1 MDDLTAPVR
10 LLIAVVLGALIG
22 LEREFISRKKKGAK
36 SASSRGLSGLR
47 TFSLISL
54 LGGIAGLLSV
64 AGDNV
69 LYLVITIGFFVLL
82 TAYYVVG
89 SLMIKSP
96 GLTTELAAVYVFVM
110 GFLVATDILPVQ
122 LVIAVAVVITLI
134 LSMKDRAKNF
144 ILGIR
149 RGEMSAFLTFAIVA
163 LVVLPFLPNTAY
175 FLTDVSGVKM
185 ILGAYGVEYGVLEN
199 LEILN
204 PFRMWLIVVLIT
216 GIEMFGYF
224 LSRIVGEKKGWFL
237 TSVVGGFV
245 SSTFTVQSLALKSKR
260 GGYINQLVA
269 AAVFANLV
277 SFLQITVLVASINSK
292 WLVSI
297 TPAMLLVIGTAL
309 AGGLYFYFTKGKRL
323 VEVKVKAKE
332 ERKRKSIVSLGS
344 AIRFALV
351 LLVIRFL
358 TKIALIFFGQ
368 GGFLVGSV
376 AASFSGIDAVV
387 VNLAELAGKEISL
400 KQAWLVFTCINATN
414 LISKVI
420 YARMQGR
427 KEFALRFGWSMGLV
441 IVVSG
446 LGWFLVR

>member
-1 MDDLTAPVR
+1 MNDLTAPIR
-10 LLIAVVLGALIG
+10 LLIAVFLGALIG
-22 LEREFISRKKKGAK
+22 LEREFIPRKKKKVGAVG
-36 SASSRGLSGLR
+36 SRGLSGLR

-54 LGGIAGLLSV
+54 LGGIAGLLSA
-64 AGDNV
+64 AGGNV
-69 LYLVITIGFFVLL
+69 LYLVITVGFFVLL

-89 SLMIKSP
+89 SIMIKSP

-122 LVIAVAVVITLI
+122 LVIAVAVVVTLI
-134 LSMKDRAKNF
+134 LSMKDRTKNF
-144 ILGIR
+144 ILGIK

-175 FLTDVSGVKM
+175 FLTDIPGLKM
-185 ILGAYGVEYGVLEN
+185 ILGAYGVEYGVLES

-204 PFRMWLIVVLIT
+204 PFKMWLIVALIT

-224 LSRIVGEKKGWFL
+224 LSRIVGERKGWFL

-245 SSTFTVQSLALKSKR
+245 SSTFIVRSLALKSKK

-277 SFLQITVLVASINSK
+277 SFLQVIVLVASMNSK

-297 TPAMLLVIGTAL
+297 TSAMLLIIGMAL
-309 AGGLYFYFTKGKRL
+309 ASGLYFYFVKGRRL
-323 VEVKVKAKE
+323 AEIKTEKKE
-332 ERKRKSIVSLGS
+332 EKKKKSIVSLGS

-358 TKIALIFFGQ
+358 TKIALTFFGQ

-387 VNLAELAGKEISL
+387 INLAELAGKEISVRG
-400 KQAWLVFTCINATN
+400 AWLVFVCINATN
-414 LISKVI
+414 LISKIV
-420 YARMQGR
+420 YARAQGR
-427 KEFALRFGWSMGLV
+427 REFASGFGWSMGLV
-441 IVVSG
+441 IVASG